1 MFGYINVN
9 RKELSKE
16 DEEIYQAYYCGLCR
30 QLKDTAGV
38 KGQMLL
44 NYDMAFLILLQTGL
58 YELENEEITFNC
70 VIHPTGRKLAY
81 INEATAYAADM
92 DILLSYHNFMDDYR
106 DDGSRTKQLLASV

>member
-44 NYDMAFLILLQTGL
+44 NYG
-58 YELENEEITFNC
+58 
-70 VIHPTGRKLAY
+70 K
-81 INEATAYAADM
+81 
-92 DILLSYHNFMDDYR
+92 
-106 DDGSRTKQLLASV
+106 

>member
-58 YELENEEITFNC
+58 YDLQLRDPSDGQEAGLYQRGHRLRGGHGYPSQLPQF
-70 VIHPTGRKLAY
+70 HGRLP
-81 INEATAYAADM
+81 
-92 DILLSYHNFMDDYR
+92 R
-106 DDGSRTKQLLASV
+106 